1 MINLSDFSKAYDASI
16 AVSNLTFNVQPGQV
30 LGLVGR
36 NGAGK
41 TSTIKSIAGIISISG
56 GDVGVDGHSIQN
68 DPIAAKKVT
77 AYVPDDPELFTD
89 LTVLQHLQFTASVY
103 GVSSPT
109 DPIEKLL
116 ADFELEPKRHSP
128 ASDLSRGMRQKLAI
142 CCAWLQ
148 QPRALLLDEPMTG
161 LDPYGIRMLKTSIVN
176 QAKSGTA
183 VIISSHLLAMVEDIC
198 SHILILD
205 RGQAKFLGTIEEL
218 KLRFGNASCE
228 DGLTNTESGIARTLE
243 EIYFA
248 AIDQPM
254 PTSDTGP
261 SPSTNCATEP
271 RPLPQGSQG

>member
-1 MINLSDFSKAYDASI
+1 MISLCKFSKAYDDSI
-16 AVSNLTFNVQPGQV
+16 AVSDLSFTVDSGQV

-41 TSTIKSIAGIISISG
+41 TSTIKSIAGILSVSG
-56 GDVGVDGHSIQN
+56 GTVCIDGHNIEQQ
-68 DPIAAKKVT
+68 PIPAKQAT

-89 LTVLQHLQFTASVY
+89 LTVEQHLKFTASVY
-103 GVSSPT
+103 SIA
-109 DPIEKLL
+109 DPAEHIKKLL

-142 CCAWLQ
+142 CCAYLQ
-148 QPRALLLDEPMTG
+148 QPKALLLDEPMTG
-161 LDPYGIRMLKTSIVN
+161 LDPYGIRMLKSSIVD
-176 QAKSGTA
+176 QAQSGAA

-205 RGQAKFLGTIEEL
+205 KGAAKFLGTIDQL
-218 KLRFGNASCE
+218 KQRFGTAEGMTSDE
-228 DGLTNTESGIARTLE
+228 TGIAKTLE

-254 PTSDTGP
+254 PIS
-261 SPSTNCATEP
+261 AVH
-271 RPLPQGSQG
+271 

>member
-1 MINLSDFSKAYDASI
+1 MINLSNFSKSYDDSV
-16 AVSNLTFNVQPGQV
+16 AVSNLSFRVQSGQV

-41 TSTIKSIAGIISISG
+41 TSTIKSIAGINSISG
-56 GDVGVDGHSIQN
+56 GDVVIDGYSIQT
-68 DPIAAKKVT
+68 DPIEAKKVT

-89 LTVLQHLQFTASVY
+89 LTVEQHLQFTASVY
-103 GVSSPT
+103 GIDAPT
-109 DPIEKLL
+109 AHITKLL
-116 ADFELEPKRHSP
+116 ADFELHPKRHAR

-161 LDPYGIRMLKTSIVN
+161 LDPYGIRMLKSSVVD

-205 RGQAKFLGTIEEL
+205 RGQAKFLGTLEEL
-218 KLRFGNASCE
+218 KLQFGGESNAS
-228 DGLTNTESGIARTLE
+228 GLTNTESGIARTLE

-248 AIDQPM
+248 AIDQPA
-254 PTSDTGP
+254 PTND
-261 SPSTNCATEP
+261 
-271 RPLPQGSQG
+271 SQSLSLSQQSEG

>member
-1 MINLSDFSKAYDASI
+1 MISLSNFSKAYDDSI
-16 AVSNLTFNVQPGQV
+16 AVADLSFSVQPGQV

-41 TSTIKSIAGIISISG
+41 TSTIKSIAGIISVSG
-56 GDVGVDGHSIQN
+56 GSVCVDGHDIQHA
-68 DPIAAKKVT
+68 PIPAKQAT

-89 LTVLQHLQFTASVY
+89 LTVEQHLKFTASVY
-103 GVSSPT
+103 SIADPT
-109 DPIEKLL
+109 AHVAELL

-142 CCAWLQ
+142 CCAYLQ
-148 QPRALLLDEPMTG
+148 QPKALLLDEPMTG
-161 LDPYGIRMLKTSIVN
+161 LDPYGIRMLKSTIVT
-176 QAKSGTA
+176 QAQSGAA

-205 RGQAKFLGTIEEL
+205 QGQAKFLGTIDEL
-218 KLRFGNASCE
+218 KQQFGTP
-228 DGLTNTESGIARTLE
+228 DGLTPDETGIAKTLE

-254 PTSDTGP
+254 P
-261 SPSTNCATEP
+261 NAVAN
-271 RPLPQGSQG
+271 

>member
-1 MINLSDFSKAYDASI
+1 MISVSNFSKAYEDSI
-16 AVSNLTFNVQPGQV
+16 AVADLSFSVQPGQV

-41 TSTIKSIAGIISISG
+41 TSTIKSIAGIISVSG
-56 GDVGVDGHSIQN
+56 GSVCVDGHDIQHA
-68 DPIAAKKVT
+68 PIPAKQAT

-89 LTVLQHLQFTASVY
+89 LTVEQHLKFTASVY
-103 GVSSPT
+103 SIADPT
-109 DPIEKLL
+109 AHIAELL

-142 CCAWLQ
+142 CCAYLQ
-148 QPRALLLDEPMTG
+148 QPKALLLDEPMTG
-161 LDPYGIRMLKTSIVN
+161 LDPYGIRMLKSTIVT
-176 QAKSGTA
+176 QAQSGAA

-205 RGQAKFLGTIEEL
+205 QGQAKFLGTIDEL
-218 KLRFGNASCE
+218 KQQFGTP
-228 DGLTNTESGIARTLE
+228 DGLTPDETGIAKTLE

-254 PTSDTGP
+254 P
-261 SPSTNCATEP
+261 NAVAN
-271 RPLPQGSQG
+271 

>member
-1 MINLSDFSKAYDASI
+1 VIQLSDFSKSYDDSV
-16 AVSNLTFNVQPGQV
+16 AVSNLSFTVSPGQV

-41 TSTIKSIAGIISISG
+41 TSTIKTIAGILSVSG
-56 GDVGVDGHSIQN
+56 GAVRVDGHSIEQN
-68 DPIAAKKVT
+68 PIAAKQAT

-89 LTVLQHLQFTASVY
+89 LTVLQHLQFAASVY
-103 GVSSPT
+103 GIKKPSDQIT
-109 DPIEKLL
+109 QLL
-116 ADFELEPKRHSP
+116 SDFELEPKRHSR

-142 CCAWLQ
+142 CSAWLQ
-148 QPRALLLDEPMTG
+148 QPKALLLDEPMTG
-161 LDPYGIRMLKTSIVN
+161 LDPYGIRMLKSSIAS
-176 QAKSGTA
+176 QAESGTA

-218 KLRFGNASCE
+218 KVRFGGCGADS
-228 DGLTNTESGIARTLE
+228 GLTCDETGIARTLE

-254 PTSDTGP
+254 PASHSPDLSKHASAVHM
-261 SPSTNCATEP
+261 SPSSGN
-271 RPLPQGSQG
+271 

>member
-1 MINLSDFSKAYDASI
+1 MIDLSNFSKAYDDSI

-41 TSTIKSIAGIISISG
+41 TSTIKSIAGIISVSG
-56 GDVGVDGHSIQN
+56 GSISIDGHSIVQA
-68 DPIAAKKVT
+68 PIPAKQAT

-89 LTVLQHLQFTASVY
+89 LTVQQHLQFTASVY
-103 GVSSPT
+103 SIADPT
-109 DPIEKLL
+109 THIAKLL

-142 CCAWLQ
+142 CCAYLQ
-148 QPRALLLDEPMTG
+148 QPKAILLDEPMTG
-161 LDPYGIRMLKTSIVN
+161 LDPYGIRMLKSSIVK
-176 QAKSGTA
+176 QAQSGAA

-198 SHILILD
+198 TNILILD
-205 RGQAKFLGTIEEL
+205 QGQAKFLGTIDAL
-218 KLRFGNASCE
+218 KQKFGTS
-228 DGLTNTESGIARTLE
+228 DGMTTDEAGIARTLE

-254 PTSDTGP
+254 PVTQT
-261 SPSTNCATEP
+261 T
-271 RPLPQGSQG
+271 LI

>member
-1 MINLSDFSKAYDASI
+1 MIKLSNFSKAYEDSI
-16 AVSNLTFNVQPGQV
+16 AVSNLNFQVQPGQV

-56 GDVGVDGHSIQN
+56 GEVRVDGHSIEASPV
-68 DPIAAKKVT
+68 DAKKIT

-103 GVSSPT
+103 GIQTPSNAIAT
-109 DPIEKLL
+109 LL
-116 ADFELEPKRHSP
+116 TNFELEAKRHSR
-128 ASDLSRGMRQKLAI
+128 ASELSRGMRQKLAI

-161 LDPYGIRMLKTSIVN
+161 LDPYGIRMLKTSIVD

-205 RGQAKFLGTIEEL
+205 QGQAKFLGTIEQL
-218 KLRFGNASCE
+218 KLRFGGEAEGS
-228 DGLTNTESGIARTLE
+228 GLTGTESGIARTLE

-248 AIDQPM
+248 AIDQPA
-254 PTSDTGP
+254 PLS
-261 SPSTNCATEP
+261 STAT
-271 RPLPQGSQG
+271 LPAPIESQG